1 MTKSRIRIVT
11 DTSARFPTPRLWKH
25 PLVTAAEFSIRQGN
39 HQEVED
45 PLQPLVAYRSVFQP
59 DEGPTLAAAPSPT
72 TFAQIYRRLHKETDQ
87 IVSIHTAAAASQIT
101 HNALAASEE
110 FLGRCRIQVIDSGSM
125 SFGLG
130 LLVQAAVHA
139 AEAGQSFDDVVRVVR
154 GMIPRLY
161 MIFFVDDLQ
170 HLERHG
176 LIAHSQAVLGN
187 MLGVI
192 AFLTME
198 DGRLIPMEKV
208 RTRTRALEKL
218 VEFVAEFSD
227 LDSIAVLHGMQQA
240 DDDMRW
246 LDERL
251 EALHPGVSVAHADYG
266 PTMATLVGANS
277 LGVFVLERD
286 NGA

>member
-11 DTSARFPTPRLWKH
+11 DTSARFATPKLWKH

-39 HQEVED
+39 RQEAED
-45 PLQPLVAYRSVFQP
+45 PLQPLEAYRSVFQP
-59 DEGPTLAAAPSPT
+59 EDGPTLAAPPGPS

-87 IVSIHTAAAASQIT
+87 IVSIHTAAAASQISQI
-101 HNALAASEE
+101 ALAASEE

-130 LLVQAAVHA
+130 LLVQAAVSA
-139 AEAGQSFDDVVRVVR
+139 AEAGLSLDDVVRIVR

-161 MIFFVDDLQ
+161 MIFFVDDLK

-176 LIAHSQAVLGN
+176 LISHSQAVLGN

-227 LDSIAVLHGMQQA
+227 LEHIAVLHGMLPS
-240 DDDMRW
+240 DEDTRW

-251 EALHPGVSVAHADYG
+251 EALHPGVPISHADYG

-277 LGVFVLERD
+277 LGVFVLERE